1 MRTISLFFPQIHML
15 TKIFEFD
22 GGGHMLVTRV
32 E

>member
-1 MRTISLFFPQIHML
+1 MRTRSVFFFFQL
-15 TKIFEFD
+15 TKILEFD